1 VARHIKEGIGAAP
14 FGLLLPVSEKLFRP
28 FSFVGSLAAVF
39 LQSVNR
45 PKPYDYQSS
54 FVFLLDTSRGRQ
66 TASEYCFHGGRA
78 GETNR
83 KGHGQGHAYFT
94 SFPGHSLASMPNS
107 LIEIT
112 MDSSDFT
119 TSGIPDS
126 VFAIP
131 EDYKE
136 GAPRALRSAEDIRR
150 FKSWRWWRG

>member
-1 VARHIKEGIGAAP
+1 MIINLH
-14 FGLLLPVSEKLFRP
+14 LS
-28 FSFVGSLAAVF
+28 SFLIQAAVAK
-39 LQSVNR
+39 LQANIASMEGV
-45 PKPYDYQSS
+45 PVK
-54 FVFLLDTSRGRQ
+54 Q
-66 TASEYCFHGGRA
+66 TVRVTAKA
-78 GETNR
+78 N
-83 KGHGQGHAYFT
+83 AYFT